1 MQTITL
7 QGLITLTT
15 PDDYYFVVPQT
26 PQGTALRNGLDNQV
40 LEEVFIVIEGVGFEE
55 FNLYLPLISTFNLAW
70 NTKIYVSNTI
80 TSNDVNVYPQSLGD
94 ETNLIN
100 NNPSITFSIVKFRAY
115 FHIISNTS
123 YGQW

>member
-1 MQTITL
+1 MQIVTL

-15 PDDYYFVVPQT
+15 PDDYYFVVPPT

-40 LEEVFIVIEGVGFEE
+40 LEEVFIVIEGAGFEE

-70 NTKIYVSNTI
+70 NTKIYLSNSLP
-80 TSNDVNVYPQSLGD
+80 SNSVNVYPQSLGD

-100 NNPSITFSIVKFRAY
+100 NNPTSPVIVRFRAY